1 MAKTWKL
8 DTETKGTGAAVVPLR
23 PERPREEAKREP
35 IYVPPK
41 PRARPEPPPEPR
53 APRRFR
59 VMDVESR
66 RLLADGADLRT
77 TLDVLGG
84 VRSSVDVRV
93 EVLQPQSRRWRPLTL
108 AEQRGLWERRTVRR
122 AG

>member
-1 MAKTWKL
+1 MAKIWKL

-23 PERPREEAKREP
+23 PERPGQSAEPQP
-35 IYVPPK
+35 IYVPRK
-41 PRARPEPPPEPR
+41 PRARPEPEPEPR

-59 VMDVESR
+59 VMDVETR
-66 RLLADGADLRT
+66 RLLADGADLRA

-93 EVLQPQSRRWRPLTL
+93 DVLQPHSGRWRPLTL
-108 AEQRGLWERRTVRR
+108 AEQRGLWERRTVRPP
-122 AG
+122 G